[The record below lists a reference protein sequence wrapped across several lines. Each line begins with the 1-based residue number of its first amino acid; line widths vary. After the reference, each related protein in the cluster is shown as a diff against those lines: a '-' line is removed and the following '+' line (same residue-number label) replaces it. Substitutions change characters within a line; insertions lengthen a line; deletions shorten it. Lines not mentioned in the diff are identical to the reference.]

1 MSMSDYFEVGT
12 WVFLIISAFLI
23 LTMLY
28 SLRKKDDERRKLIVM
43 KAAMYTFYIV
53 IGILIAN
60 IIGISIVMIGPG
72 GITNPISLL
81 NTIAIIYFIELAY
94 WKREYGD

>member
-1 MSMSDYFEVGT
+1 MSMFKVGA
-12 WVFLIISAFLI
+12 WIFLIISAFLI
-23 LTMLY
+23 LVMLY

-60 IIGISIVMIGPG
+60 TIGISIVMIGPG

>member
-1 MSMSDYFEVGT
+1 MSDYFEVGT

>member
-1 MSMSDYFEVGT
+1 MSMFKVGA
-12 WVFLIISAFLI
+12 WIFLIISAFLI
-23 LTMLY
+23 LAMLY

>member
-1 MSMSDYFEVGT
+1 MSMSDYFEVAT

-23 LTMLY
+23 LAMLY

-60 IIGISIVMIGPG
+60 IIGISIVMIGQG